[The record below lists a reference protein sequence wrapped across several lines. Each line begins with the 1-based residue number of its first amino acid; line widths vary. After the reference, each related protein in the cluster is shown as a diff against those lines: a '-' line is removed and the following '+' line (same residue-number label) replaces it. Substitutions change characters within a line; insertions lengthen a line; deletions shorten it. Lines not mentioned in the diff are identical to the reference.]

1 MFSQYTNL
9 GRCNISIFYRYIV
22 YFKIQS
28 AIRSMRTNTIF
39 TTIYNGTNTYMDM
52 SGRKHIVHIND
63 KETDECYDL
72 NI

>member
-1 MFSQYTNL
+1 
-9 GRCNISIFYRYIV
+9 
-22 YFKIQS
+22 
-28 AIRSMRTNTIF
+28 MRTNTIF

-52 SGRKHIVHIND
+52 SERKHIVHINN